1 MNVITDYRVAQ
12 LESDKR
18 RLLDYLEAERA
29 ILSGQEYEIEGL
41 KLTRAD
47 LKTVTDM
54 IANLEYKIN
63 REQEALKPKIKRP
76 RFRTIIPMEE
86 YRI

>member
-1 MNVITDYRVAQ
+1 MNVLTDFRVAQ

-18 RLLDYLEAERA
+18 RLLNYLEAEQA

-63 REQEALKPKIKRP
+63 RETEALKPKISRP
-76 RFRTIIPMEE
+76 RFKTIIPKE
-86 YRI
+86 YL

>member
-1 MNVITDYRVAQ
+1 MHIMTDYRLAQ

-18 RLLDYLEAERA
+18 RLLAYLEAEEA

-63 REQEALKPKIKRP
+63 RETEALKPKIKRP
-76 RFRTIIPMEE
+76 RFRNIIPKEE
-86 YRI
+86 IY

>member
-63 REQEALKPKIKRP
+63 RE
-76 RFRTIIPMEE
+76 
-86 YRI
+86 